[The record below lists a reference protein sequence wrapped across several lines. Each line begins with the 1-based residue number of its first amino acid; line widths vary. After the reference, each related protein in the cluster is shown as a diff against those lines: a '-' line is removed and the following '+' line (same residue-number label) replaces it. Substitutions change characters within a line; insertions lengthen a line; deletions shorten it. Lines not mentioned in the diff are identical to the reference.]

1 VSTSPHV
8 DGGGRLAL
16 GSVQARLIGLF
27 LLTDAATVA
36 FVADWEPP
44 IRVVLVLAFLLF
56 VPGIA
61 LMEALEIRDP
71 VQQLALGPPA
81 SLALETL
88 VSVALLYAGSFSAER
103 AFAIVGVLT
112 LAALAVA
119 SVRAWRGSPARME
132 SAPVRPRA

>member
-8 DGGGRLAL
+8 DGGARLAL
-16 GSVQARLIGLF
+16 GSVQLRLIGLF

-36 FVADWEPP
+36 FVAGWEPP
-44 IRVVLVLAFLLF
+44 IRVALVLTFLLF
-56 VPGIA
+56 VPGLA
-61 LMEALEIRDP
+61 LTDALEIRDP

-103 AFAIVGVLT
+103 AFAIVAALT

-119 SVRAWRGSPARME
+119 SLRAWRASTARLE